1 MSPMERAESAMRANF
16 ELLVRLWRVSAR
28 NCRAEVDALWRLQDK
43 LGVDYW
49 CFHDRDIAPEARGA
63 ADTRSRLCV
72 ASLCRARHGSET

>member
-1 MSPMERAESAMRANF
+1 M
-16 ELLVRLWRVSAR
+16 
-28 NCRAEVDALWRLQDK
+28 DALCYEQDK

-63 ADTRSRLCV
+63 ADMRSRLRV